1 MCTSVPSQKVY
12 LRPRGAGH
20 SATPKFPRR
29 LPCCCAFMIRLRLKP
44 EQLTEKEFNKI
55 HCGLHAVSM
64 KTERDWPD
72 LCFKIVSGRLG
83 QLDPGLPLT
92 CQLLEA
98 PEPRAGGFL
107 LLVYRR
113 VRTGGKPLRWLFVRP
128 APRAQQARGIPAPPR
143 GGR

>member
-1 MCTSVPSQKVY
+1 
-12 LRPRGAGH
+12 
-20 SATPKFPRR
+20 
-29 LPCCCAFMIRLRLKP
+29 
-44 EQLTEKEFNKI
+44 
-55 HCGLHAVSM
+55 M

-83 QLDPGLPLT
+83 HLDPGLPLT

-113 VRTGGKPLRWLFVRP
+113 VRTGGKPLR
-128 APRAQQARGIPAPPR
+128 
-143 GGR
+143 